1 MARDYVRY
9 DKETLSKIIAES
21 ANFAEVCRKYSKS
34 PVGGNITNIQLMC
47 RRWEIDTS
55 HMTGQGHM
63 KGKRSN
69 KRKPVTERL
78 VLGTS
83 TDHRTAAH
91 KLRAALSEVGVTYK
105 CNVCGI
111 FEWCDRPLVLEVD
124 HIDEQYWNN
133 TQGNLQFLCPN
144 CHSQKTIAAK

>member
-1 MARDYVRY
+1 MARNYVRY
-9 DKETLSKIIAES
+9 DKDALSKVIAES
-21 ANFAEVCRKYSKS
+21 SNFADVCRAYGKS

-69 KRKPVTERL
+69 KRKPVNERL
-78 VLGTS
+78 VMGSL

-91 KLRAALSEVGVTYK
+91 KLRAALFEVGVAHR

-111 FEWCDRPLVLEVD
+111 SEWNGQPLVLEID

-133 TQGNLQFLCPN
+133 TQDNLQFLCPN